1 MALAD
6 LARILAALRTF
17 ERGCGLD
24 VGRRLGLMRLADA
37 LDYLQAMLALA
48 PDAAPRPHP
57 ALRAEAEFD
66 SAWQELGTSL
76 PAELRAEIAA
86 LRPELGRA
94 VATLAGTTRGGA
106 EAAALASVAA
116 TGAPLPPDASLQA
129 RPDDARFGACA
140 PASVQAGRSFVAD
153 FVAYPAAERE
163 RAQALLTRPNATLD
177 IGAAAPL
184 LRGTRLDVEAGGI
197 GIELADGESARQ
209 SFLWLGTPV
218 KLSWALRATAD
229 AGDSAVL
236 RLDVGIDGI
245 VVARVRLEIGLTAA
259 PPSPAAPPAQVMD
272 EPIVRRAFASYASA
286 DRLRVLDRVAAIRLA
301 AGIEVFLDCHDL
313 HPGRNWRAQLEREL
327 DGADLFLLFWS
338 EAAAQSGWVRWEY
351 ERALQHP
358 GEAHMQIHPLDN
370 GVAPPRALAHLHLG
384 DPYMDL
390 RAAER
395 LRRSTTAA

>member
-1 MALAD
+1 MAQAD
-6 LARILAALRTF
+6 LARISAALRTL

-24 VGRRLGLMRLADA
+24 LGRRLGLMRLADA

-48 PDAAPRPHP
+48 RDAAPRPHP
-57 ALRAEAEFD
+57 ALQAETEFD
-66 SAWQELGTSL
+66 SAWQDAGPRL
-76 PAELRAEIAA
+76 PPTLRAEIAA

-106 EAAALASVAA
+106 EAAAIAA
-116 TGAPLPPDASLQA
+116 APDAAPLPLDASLHS

-163 RAQALLTRPNATLD
+163 RAQALLTRPNTTLD
-177 IGAAAPL
+177 VGAAAPL
-184 LRGTRLDVEAGGI
+184 RRGTRLDVEAGGI
-197 GIELADGESARQ
+197 GIEPAPGESARQ
-209 SFLWLGTPV
+209 SLVWQGAPV

-229 AGDSAVL
+229 AGEGALL

-245 VVARVRLEIGLTAA
+245 VVARVRLEIVVSAA
-259 PPSPAAPPAQVMD
+259 PSPPAAPPVQAMD
-272 EPIVRRAFASYASA
+272 EPIARRAFASYASA

-313 HPGRNWRAQLEREL
+313 HPGRDWRALLEREL

-338 EAAAQSGWVRWEY
+338 DAAAQSGWVRWEY

-358 GEAHMQIHPLDN
+358 GEARMQIHPLDN
-370 GVAPPRALAHLHLG
+370 GVAPPRALAHLHMG